1 MYSALESLN
10 ILYKENVNTHEGEM
24 CRNKIMVRNINMQLS
39 PLYRS
44 SRQNIKKETLNLNA
58 HLTARQAYMYIPL
71 NSTKISTLLKYT
83 Y

>member
-1 MYSALESLN
+1 MYSAFESLN

-58 HLTARQAYMYIPL
+58 HLTAR
-71 NSTKISTLLKYT
+71 
-83 Y
+83 